1 MNRDDADH
9 LILTA
14 LALSIV
20 GALGAALY
28 GGDPIA
34 AGVLILLG
42 GGAWWLRRFAAAGRR
57 RDDAYEAW
65 RTSPETLAQ
74 FLRDAIGDG
83 QPWEGAQSSGP
94 SLPIML
100 VGPVDSVADPKY
112 EGWSPDDAAMPT
124 FPWGRPEEPSVDDAR

>member
-1 MNRDDADH
+1 MNRDDTDH

-20 GALGAALY
+20 GALGAALFW
-28 GGDPIA
+28 GDPIA

-57 RDDAYEAW
+57 RDEAFEAW

-74 FLRDAIGDG
+74 FLRDAIGDDNS
-83 QPWEGAQSSGP
+83 WEGIQSSGP
-94 SLPIML
+94 SLPFTLI
-100 VGPVDSVADPKY
+100 GPVADPKY
-112 EGWSPDDAAMPT
+112 DWTPCDEAMPT